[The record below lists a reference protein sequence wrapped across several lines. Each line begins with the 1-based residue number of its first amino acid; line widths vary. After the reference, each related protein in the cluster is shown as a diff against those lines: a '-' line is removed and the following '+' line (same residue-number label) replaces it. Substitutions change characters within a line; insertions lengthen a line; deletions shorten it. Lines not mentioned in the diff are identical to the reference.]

1 MNRHL
6 TMAEIENMP
15 PLGLLPMGDDEWS
28 LVYPVAV
35 SIELGAVAIGRVF
48 DYACSPQ

>member
-6 TMAEIENMP
+6 TMAEVRDMP
-15 PLGLLPMGDDEWS
+15 PLAALPMGDGDWS
-28 LVYPVAV
+28 LVYPIAV

-48 DYACSPQ
+48 DYVCSPQ